1 MAFNLPSEVTFD
13 ALAAQVHPAVKG
25 HGDRWQVCLDAYDGE
40 GGFLD
45 GAYIWRFPRELTAEF
60 ESRQAH
66 ARYHNYSATLID
78 YYVRKVFSGE
88 VTRETA
94 NEELKAW
101 WANVDGAGTDIG
113 SYLRQALTKALA
125 AGHVGLLADKTRDE
139 ATGPAKADEQASVFL
154 TRYLPTAILD
164 WRLTRDETITAI
176 KLVEDV
182 VAEDLLAEE
191 PESQTMLLW
200 DRDEWVRVPAGE
212 NPVIE
217 RESHA
222 LGLVPLVML
231 RPFRHARWP
240 FIGRALLG
248 DGGILIALYNRS
260 SEQDEVI
267 RNQSFSVFVVTL
279 PANGEVDVDKAKAAL
294 GNEVGSLRALFTF
307 GSGDYKTPAM
317 EVPKTLE
324 QHQLFLIRELYRMS
338 HIPYDR
344 DSADAQSAEAIKL
357 QHEELASVLSGVA
370 SECER
375 VELELAKLYFA
386 WTSAT
391 PELAAQAFEAANVQ
405 VSYSREYF
413 AADPEAELKTL
424 TAAVNAV
431 ASKTFDQIVQKSIVT
446 RVLPG
451 LDAATRETIDGEIET
466 AKEPEPVVDVSAMR
480 AGAEA
485 RLAAMTRQQAGVDD
499 EVEVAA

>member
-1 MAFNLPSEVTFD
+1 MAFNLPSEVTFET
-13 ALAAQVHPAVKG
+13 LAAQVHPAVKD
-25 HGDRWQVCLDAYDGE
+25 HGDRWTICLDAYDGE

-45 GAYIWRFPRELTAEF
+45 GGYIWAFPRELKDEVTA
-60 ESRQAH
+60 RKAH

-78 YYVRKVFSGE
+78 YYARKVFSGE
-88 VTRETA
+88 ITRETSNA
-94 NEELKAW
+94 ELEAW
-101 WANVDGAGTDIG
+101 WGNVDGAGTDMG

-125 AGHVGLLADKTRDE
+125 AGHVGLWADKTRDE

-164 WRLTRDETITAI
+164 WRLTQDETITAV
-176 KLVEDV
+176 KLIEDV
-182 VAEDLLAEE
+182 VNDDLLAETAS
-191 PESQTMLLW
+191 SQQILLW
-200 DRDEWVRVPAGE
+200 DRDEWVRVPEGE
-212 NPVIE
+212 HPVIE
-217 RESHA
+217 RADHG
-222 LGLVPLVML
+222 LGIVPLVML

-248 DGGILIALYNRS
+248 DGGILVALYNRS

-279 PANGEVDVDKAKAAL
+279 PASGEVDVEKAKAAL

-324 QHQLFLIRELYRMS
+324 QHQLFLIRELYRMA
-338 HIPYDR
+338 HIPYEKTSGDL
-344 DSADAQSAEAIKL
+344 QSAEAIKL
-357 QHEELASVLSGVA
+357 QHEELASVLAGVA

-375 VELELAKLYFA
+375 VERELCRLWFA

-391 PELAAQAFEAANVQ
+391 PELAAQAFEAANIRIA
-405 VSYSREYF
+405 YSREYF
-413 AADPEAELKTL
+413 EADPETELKTL
-424 TAAVNAV
+424 AAAINAV
-431 ASKTFDQIVQKSIVT
+431 PSKTFEKAVQKSIVDRVGRGLSDET
-446 RVLPG
+446 RATIDREI
-451 LDAATRETIDGEIET
+451 DAAQD
-466 AKEPEPVVDVSAMR
+466 EPAPEVNVSALR

-485 RLAAMTRQQAGVDD
+485 RLAAMTRGMDVP
-499 EVEVAA
+499 EGEAA